1 MRAFL
6 CPTGIPF
13 GHVFF
18 TICGASFS
26 SLLFASGLDQLH
38 SYLDAAHA
46 ARGEFTQ
53 TVIGRAGKKPQ
64 QSSGS
69 FAFERPGK
77 FRWAYEK
84 PYAQLLVSDG
94 EKFWSYDQDLN
105 QVTVKKIGPALGAT
119 PAALLAG
126 EALDKNF
133 ILKDDGA
140 SADIE
145 FVAATPK
152 AQDATFESIR
162 IGLMNN
168 TPRVMEIHDNF
179 GQVTLLRFT
188 RFTSNPD
195 LSANLF
201 HFVPPKGADVAG
213 E

>member
-6 CPTGIPF
+6 C
-13 GHVFF
+13 VLCVL
-18 TICGASFS
+18 CGEGFS
-26 SLLFASGLDQLH
+26 PLLFASGLEQLH
-38 SYLDAAHA
+38 AYLTAAHA

-53 TVIGRAGKKPQ
+53 TVIARAGRKPQ

-69 FAFERPGK
+69 FAFLRPGK

-84 PYAQLLVSDG
+84 PYAQLLVGDG
-94 EKFWSYDQDLN
+94 EKLWSYDQDLN
-105 QVTVKKIGPALGAT
+105 QVTVKKIGQALGTT

-133 ILKDDGA
+133 VLKDAGA
-140 SADIE
+140 SDGIE
-145 FVAATPK
+145 FVEATPK
-152 AQDATFESIR
+152 AQDASFERVR
-162 IGLMNN
+162 IGLVGNQ
-168 TPRVMEIHDNF
+168 PRTMEIQDNF

-195 LSANLF
+195 LPANLF

>member
-1 MRAFL
+1 M
-6 CPTGIPF
+6 
-13 GHVFF
+13 
-18 TICGASFS
+18 
-26 SLLFASGLDQLH
+26 LFASGLDQLH
-38 SYLDAAHA
+38 AYQATAHA

-53 TVIGRAGKKPQ
+53 TVIARAGRKPQ

-69 FAFERPGK
+69 FAFLRPGK

-105 QVTVKKIGPALGAT
+105 QVTVKKIGQALGAT

-133 ILKDDGA
+133 VLKDAGVSDG
-140 SADIE
+140 IE
-145 FVAATPK
+145 FVEATPK
-152 AQDATFESIR
+152 AQDATFERVR
-162 IGLMNN
+162 IGLVGNQ
-168 TPRVMEIHDNF
+168 PRAMEIHDNF
-179 GQVTLLRFT
+179 GQITLLRFT
-188 RFTSNPD
+188 HFSSNPD
-195 LSANLF
+195 LPASMF